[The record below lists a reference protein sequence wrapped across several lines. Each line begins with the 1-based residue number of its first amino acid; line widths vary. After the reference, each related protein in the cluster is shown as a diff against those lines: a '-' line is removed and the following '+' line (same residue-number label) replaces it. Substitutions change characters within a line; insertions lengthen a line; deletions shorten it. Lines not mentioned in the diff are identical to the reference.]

1 MRCANCGLEISGHAD
16 VCGKCGSEA
25 FAAKLQREIDP
36 LQQRLIDHPL
46 NRAIFDGRLPIAVL
60 REYAKQ
66 AYLWKQYAQNLLPV
80 LIPKAPQDV
89 RRLLIKN
96 LVSEEGLGGE
106 PPHLQLLIEFGEE
119 IGAKADDF
127 HNAEAI
133 LEVDGLCN
141 FYARI
146 FHDGTIVEAA
156 AAFNLAFEGLLAREY
171 PKIADA
177 LAAHYHVGPRGLRF
191 WNIHIEAD
199 AEHSGDGETI
209 LNRYATTAELQR
221 KARRAALVGL
231 EHRYVAMDGI
241 LRRFAGLTES
251 RDPHEPA

>member
-1 MRCANCGLEISGHAD
+1 MPGNLPHFHPFLYFLFGTARLYLSPAEYVDSDHPD
-16 VCGKCGSEA
+16 VRA
-25 FAAKLQREIDP
+25 FAREVVVEGATRQGEGEGALRCRSGDP
-36 LQQRLIDHPL
+36 RSLEKR
-46 NRAIFDGRLPIAVL
+46 
-60 REYAKQ
+60 
-66 AYLWKQYAQNLLPV
+66 
-80 LIPKAPQDV
+80 IPYVSLSRSSEDV

-119 IGAKADDF
+119 IGL
-127 HNAEAI
+127 NATEFYSAEPI

-146 FHDGTIVEAA
+146 FYGGTIVEAA
-156 AAFNLAFEGLLAREY
+156 AGFNLAFEGLLAREY
-171 PKIADA
+171 PKIAEA
-177 LAAHYHVGPRGLRF
+177 LKSHYHVSPKGLRF
-191 WNIHIEAD
+191 WEIHVEAD

-209 LNRYATTAELQR
+209 LNKYATTAELQS

-241 LRRFAGLTES
+241 FRRFSAASNHLH
-251 RDPHEPA
+251 PV

>member
-1 MRCANCGLEISGHAD
+1 MRDET
-16 VCGKCGSEA
+16 
-25 FAAKLQREIDP
+25 FASRLQSEIDP
-36 LQQRLIDHPL
+36 LQTRLVNHPL
-46 NRAIFDGRLPIAVL
+46 NRAIFGGTLPIEVL
-60 REYAKQ
+60 QGYAKQ
-66 AYLWKQYAQNLLPV
+66 AYLWKRYAQDLLPV
-80 LIPKAPQDV
+80 LIPKAPEDV

-119 IGAKADDF
+119 IGLSATDF
-127 HNAEAI
+127 YNAEPI

-146 FHDGTIVEAA
+146 FYGGTIVEAA
-156 AAFNLAFEGLLAREY
+156 AGFNVAFEGLLAREY
-171 PKIADA
+171 PKIAEA
-177 LAAHYHVGPRGLRF
+177 LKRHYHVSPKGLRF
-191 WNIHIEAD
+191 FEIHVEAD

-209 LNRYATTAELQR
+209 LNKYATTAELQS

-241 LRRFAGLTES
+241 LRRFS
-251 RDPHEPA
+251 S

>member
-1 MRCANCGLEISGHAD
+1 MRDET
-16 VCGKCGSEA
+16 
-25 FAAKLQREIDP
+25 FASRLQAEIDP
-36 LQQRLIDHPL
+36 LQRRLVEHPL
-46 NRAIFDGRLPIAVL
+46 NRAIFDGTLPIAVL
-60 REYAKQ
+60 RGYAKQ
-66 AYLWKQYAQNLLPV
+66 AYLWKRYAQDLLPV

-119 IGAKADDF
+119 IGLNATEF
-127 HNAEAI
+127 YNAEPI

-146 FHDGTIVEAA
+146 FYGGTIVEAA
-156 AAFNLAFEGLLAREY
+156 AGFNLAFEGLLAREY
-171 PKIADA
+171 PKIAEA
-177 LAAHYHVGPRGLRF
+177 LKTHYHVSPRGLRF
-191 WNIHIEAD
+191 WEIHVEAD
-199 AEHSGDGETI
+199 TEHSGDGETI
-209 LNRYATTAELQR
+209 LNKYATTAELQS

-241 LRRFAGLTES
+241 FRRFSSSLVG
-251 RDPHEPA
+251 

>member
-1 MRCANCGLEISGHAD
+1 MRDET
-16 VCGKCGSEA
+16 
-25 FAAKLQREIDP
+25 FASRLRGEIDP
-36 LQQRLIDHPL
+36 LQRRLVNHPL
-46 NRAIFDGRLPIAVL
+46 NQAIFDGTLPIAVL

-66 AYLWKQYAQNLLPV
+66 AYLWKRYAQDLLPV
-80 LIPKAPQDV
+80 LIPKAPEDV

-119 IGAKADDF
+119 IGLNATEF
-127 HNAEAI
+127 YNAEPI

-146 FHDGTIVEAA
+146 FYGGTIVEAA
-156 AAFNLAFEGLLAREY
+156 AGFNLAFEGLLAREY

-177 LAAHYHVGPRGLRF
+177 LKRHYHVSPKGLRF
-191 WNIHIEAD
+191 WEIHVEAD

-209 LNRYATTAELQR
+209 LNKYATTAELQS
-221 KARRAALVGL
+221 KARRAALIGL

-241 LRRFAGLTES
+241 FRRFSSVTGS
-251 RDPHEPA
+251 RGPHEAA